1 MVLTLNEEWACFR
14 NRQLKLFYL
23 VPPPSKVTPKYTCVS
38 VGKSSGS
45 MRVWTIVVVA
55 LQVKVDE
62 REEEEDDDNGSW
74 P

>member
-1 MVLTLNEEWACFR
+1 M
-14 NRQLKLFYL
+14 
-23 VPPPSKVTPKYTCVS
+23 TPRYTCVS
-38 VGKSSGS
+38 VGKCSGS